1 MHKDTVLGC
10 DECDYIEVDTIG
22 RENKYALTG
31 NLIWLQNGVPG
42 KWKKVLVVESCM
54 FELLFDVIDGF

>member
-22 RENKYALTG
+22 RENKYALMR

-42 KWKKVLVVESCM
+42 K
-54 FELLFDVIDGF
+54 